1 MTQDA
6 LTRNMEWNTKLVS
19 TNKGEMV
26 NSVLSE
32 FEKLWNTT
40 EYTKPYAE
48 FIDEYRRKYEE
59 ISARLF

>member
-40 EYTKPYAE
+40 EYTKSYAE